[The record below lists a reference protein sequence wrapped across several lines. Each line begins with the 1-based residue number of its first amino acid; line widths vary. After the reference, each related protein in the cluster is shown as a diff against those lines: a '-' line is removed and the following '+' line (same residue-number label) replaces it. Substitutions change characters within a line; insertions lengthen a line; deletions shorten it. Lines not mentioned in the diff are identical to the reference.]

1 MLPVVAGIAYEY
13 IRWAAKM
20 MDKSGFVRALI
31 QPNLLLQKLTTKEPT
46 NEMLEVAIAAFQRM
60 FALEQET
67 GEAQSPSI

>member
-1 MLPVVAGIAYEY
+1 
-13 IRWAAKM
+13 M